1 MEGARVCGDSGQSTA
16 RPLELGLHHAVA
28 ATNPVAAR
36 LTAVNQDAPGLDQ
49 ASEQVTVGPSMADIR
64 STAAVTG
71 QGSTRNGAS
80 MTQVHVVAN
89 QKGGVGKTTLAVNLG
104 AVTYDV
110 LVNPE
115 PILQSTAEAIGDPES
130 PVMVVSTDPQ
140 ASSVWWSRRVEQQG
154 GLPFDFA
161 QVDDPRDLRKLRNL
175 HYEHIF
181 VDTPG
186 SLEDERIL
194 QAALDECDDVLVP
207 MVPEPLCYDPTS
219 RTIEAVIAPRG
230 IPYRV
235 VVNSWDPR
243 DGLPDLQQTAQF
255 IRRKG
260 WPMCN
265 TVIRRYKLH
274 SRASA
279 EGMVVTQYPR
289 NRVAMEA
296 REDFFRLALEMGY
309 GGAASIPSQA
319 GSPSLQEV

>member
-1 MEGARVCGDSGQSTA
+1 
-16 RPLELGLHHAVA
+16 
-28 ATNPVAAR
+28 
-36 LTAVNQDAPGLDQ
+36 
-49 ASEQVTVGPSMADIR
+49 
-64 STAAVTG
+64 
-71 QGSTRNGAS
+71 
-80 MTQVHVVAN
+80 MTQVHVIAN
-89 QKGGVGKTTLAVNLG
+89 QKGGVGKTTLAVNLA

-115 PILQSTAEAIGDPES
+115 PILQSTAEAIGDPAS
-130 PVMVVSTDPQ
+130 PVMVASTDPQ

-194 QAALDECDDVLVP
+194 QVALDECDDVLVP
-207 MVPEPLCYDPTS
+207 MVPEPLCYDPTT

-255 IRRKG
+255 IQRKG

-309 GGAASIPSQA
+309 GGAAPIPSQA
-319 GSPSLQEV
+319 GAPNLQEV

>member
-1 MEGARVCGDSGQSTA
+1 
-16 RPLELGLHHAVA
+16 
-28 ATNPVAAR
+28 
-36 LTAVNQDAPGLDQ
+36 
-49 ASEQVTVGPSMADIR
+49 
-64 STAAVTG
+64 
-71 QGSTRNGAS
+71 
-80 MTQVHVVAN
+80 MTQVHVIAN

-115 PILQSTAEAIGDPES
+115 PILQKTAEAVGDPES
-130 PVMVVSTDPQ
+130 PVMVASTDPQ
-140 ASSVWWSRRVEQQG
+140 ASSVWWSRRVERQG

-161 QVDDPRDLRKLRNL
+161 QIDDPRDLRKLRGL

-207 MVPEPLCYDPTS
+207 MVPEPLCYDPTT
-219 RTIEAVIAPRG
+219 RTIESVLTPRG

-255 IRRKG
+255 IRLKG

-265 TVIRRYKLH
+265 TVVRRYKVH

-309 GGAASIPSQA
+309 GGGAVIPSQV
-319 GSPSLQEV
+319 GTPNLQEV